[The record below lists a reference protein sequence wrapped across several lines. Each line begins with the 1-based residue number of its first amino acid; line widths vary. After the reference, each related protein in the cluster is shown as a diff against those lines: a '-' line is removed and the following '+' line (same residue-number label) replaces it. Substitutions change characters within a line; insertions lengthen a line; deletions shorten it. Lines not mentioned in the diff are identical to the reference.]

1 MSNVPPKPV
10 SVKFSSVIHLTVDN
24 YYLRGFGLISIS
36 VSLWQVFPWGK
47 KKLHKRLYALPG
59 ILAYSFSHS
68 VLCLHHGFVHGSIHL
83 FVALPISMV
92 QEGLRKRL
100 ILPGGQYPDHV
111 LHSFAGPAPPLP
123 FHAIAVEPGIRFFC
137 VKKYATDIKICYAF
151 FFTIY

>member
-1 MSNVPPKPV
+1 MSV

-36 VSLWQVFPWGK
+36 VSLWQVFQWG
-47 KKLHKRLYALPG
+47 RRSSINAYTPFQAS
-59 ILAYSFSHS
+59 YSFSFCALPAPRLS
-68 VLCLHHGFVHGSIHL
+68 AWLYPS

-92 QEGLRKRL
+92 QESLRKRL

-111 LHSFAGPAPPLP
+111 PHSFAGPAPPLP
-123 FHAIAVEPGIRFFC
+123 FHAIAVEPVIRFFC
-137 VKKYATDIKICYAF
+137 VKKYATDVKIRYES